1 MPQQP
6 EDTHCAE
13 QAPTASATNLWLRRP
28 FLQIGLILCLGLG
41 LYLHTLQAP
50 FIFDDYPC
58 IKENPAI
65 RNFAYFTDFAKVREL
80 AIGEDIKNNIAVRP
94 VTYWTFALNY
104 RIGELNVLGYHLVNI
119 AIHLFNAVLVYL
131 LARVTLQQTPLSNSA
146 TSNARLSG
154 FIPLLV
160 ALLFI
165 AHPLQIQAV
174 TYISQ
179 RFTSLTTLFYL
190 ATLLLYIAARTAERS
205 VRRWFCYG
213 LSLLLA
219 IAAMKT
225 KEIAFTLP
233 VMLLLY
239 DHFFLTGG
247 RRQRWLWL
255 TPFFLTLLVI
265 PGTLIWL
272 VATDGVVVP
281 EWKIDQAINLVN
293 SSGISQWGYFK
304 TQCGVIV
311 TYLRLFLLPIGQNLI
326 PDYPLAKS
334 FFEPKIIGSFLL
346 LLTLF
351 GGAIRLMLRS
361 FQTEQRSS
369 GRLIA
374 FGILWFFVTIAV
386 SSSIIPLDLMMLEY
400 RVYLPSFGVFF
411 TIVVAAVVA
420 VDKGWLPYR
429 IFLGAAVLG
438 IVLFSA
444 ATVVRND
451 LYNDKIRLLLDII
464 SKSPNR
470 LEARVG
476 LAHTYMERERFDEA
490 IVELTTILQ
499 ALPNDSNMI
508 VNLGYALAATGRT
521 DEAISQ
527 YRKSLAINPN
537 SPYAHANLG
546 FEYLKV
552 GQAASAESELLMALA
567 LDRHFGAARYRL
579 ALLYE
584 ELGLRKEAIE
594 QYRELLISYPGNLE
608 ATSRLKQLGAG
619 D

>member
-1 MPQQP
+1 MPLQP
-6 EDTHCAE
+6 EDTNCAGP
-13 QAPTASATNLWLRRP
+13 APTASTDLWLRRP
-28 FLQIGLILCLGLG
+28 FPQIGLILCLGLG
-41 LYLHTLQAP
+41 LYLHTLHAP

-80 AIGEDIKNNIAVRP
+80 TIWDDIKNNIAVRP
-94 VTYWTFALNY
+94 VTYLTFALNY

-119 AIHLFNAVLVYL
+119 AIHLFNAVLVFL

-146 TSNARLSG
+146 TSDARLSG
-154 FIPLLV
+154 FIPLIV

-165 AHPLQIQAV
+165 AHPLQTQAV

-219 IAAMKT
+219 ITAMKT

-233 VMLLLY
+233 VMLFLY
-239 DHFFLTGG
+239 DHFFLVGG

-255 TPFFLTLLVI
+255 APFFLTLLVI
-265 PGTLIWL
+265 PGTLLWL
-272 VATDGVVVP
+272 VATDGVVAP

-293 SSGISQWGYFK
+293 SSGISQWDYFK

-311 TYLRLFLLPIGQNLI
+311 TYLRLFFLPIGQNLI
-326 PDYPLAKS
+326 PDYPLAKN

-351 GGAIRLMLRS
+351 VGAIRLTLRS
-361 FQTEQRSS
+361 SQTEQRSS

-411 TIVVAAVVA
+411 TIVVAAAVT
-420 VDKGWLPYR
+420 VDKGWLPYP
-429 IFLGAAVLG
+429 IFLGAAVLA
-438 IVLFSA
+438 IVLLSA
-444 ATVVRND
+444 ATVARND
-451 LYNDKIRLLLDII
+451 LYTDKIRLLRDII
-464 SKSPNR
+464 TKSPDR

-476 LAHTYMERERFDEA
+476 LAHTYLERERFDEA
-490 IVELTTILQ
+490 IVEITTILQ

-527 YRKSLAINPN
+527 YRKALAINPD

-552 GQAASAESELLMALA
+552 GLATDAESELRMALA

-584 ELGLRKEAIE
+584 EMGRRGEAIE

-608 ATSRLKQLGAG
+608 AASRLKQLGAG